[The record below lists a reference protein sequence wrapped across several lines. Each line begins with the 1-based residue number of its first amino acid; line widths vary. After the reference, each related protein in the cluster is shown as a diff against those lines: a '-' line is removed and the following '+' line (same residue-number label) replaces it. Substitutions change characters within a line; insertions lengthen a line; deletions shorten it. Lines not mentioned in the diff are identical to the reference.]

1 MDTNDFRALYT
12 VLVFVVIIGIA
23 WWAYSSK
30 RKESFDAAANSLFED
45 DEDLVPKRD
54 EAGVSR

>member
-12 VLVFVVIIGIA
+12 VLVFVIIIGIA

-45 DEDLVPKRD
+45 DEDLVPHQGKAD
-54 EAGVSR
+54 VSR